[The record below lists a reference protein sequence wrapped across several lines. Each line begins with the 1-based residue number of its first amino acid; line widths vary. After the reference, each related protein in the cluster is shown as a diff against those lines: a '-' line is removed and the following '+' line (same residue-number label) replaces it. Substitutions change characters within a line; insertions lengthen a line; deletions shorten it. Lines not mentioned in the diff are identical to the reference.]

1 MNKYLIIA
9 LCLSVCSPGV
19 IAQNSRSYV
28 TLPYEANISGK
39 LYTFAM
45 SSQGSYYLHDQWLKG
60 DVYLATGK
68 VVRNVYLKYNTY
80 IDELIWLPVE
90 SYEAVQADKKLT
102 EAFVISLPD
111 REDGMVFQNIS
122 VDVAFASG
130 PVNMFV
136 NVLYEGSIS
145 LMVHR
150 RVIKKRERLISAD
163 GGYYPVPVLEPDPVY
178 YIVLSDGEVFEPG
191 RFTRRALYGVF
202 PGYRDEIRSAFRRDR
217 LLRIR
222 TEDDMIH
229 AVSLIDSIID
239 N

>member
-1 MNKYLIIA
+1 MNKYLIITI
-9 LCLSVCSPGV
+9 CLSLCSPCAF
-19 IAQNSRSYV
+19 AQEGRADI

-60 DVYLATGK
+60 DVHLTTGK
-68 VVRNVYLKYNTY
+68 VVRNVYLKYNAY

-102 EAFVISLPD
+102 EAFVISLPGRD
-111 REDGMVFQNIS
+111 EQMVFRNIP

-130 PVNMFV
+130 TVDTFV

-145 LMVHR
+145 LLVHR
-150 RVIKKRERLISAD
+150 RVIKTRERLISAD

-178 YIVLSDGEVFEPG
+178 YIVLPDGEVFEPG

-239 N
+239 